1 MKLKAPENLSQKES
15 NMELANLR
23 ECLQDEII
31 TYFGAYENMIPF
43 TYTNEQQ
50 ETFID
55 DICGIIVSKIN
66 EQIIADNK

>member
-1 MKLKAPENLSQKES
+1 
-15 NMELANLR
+15 MELANLR

-43 TYTNEQQ
+43 VIDKKQH

-66 EQIIADNK
+66 EQIK

>member
-1 MKLKAPENLSQKES
+1 MKPPKNLSQKES
-15 NMELANLR
+15 NMELASLR
-23 ECLQDEII
+23 ECLQDDVI
-31 TYFGAYENMIPF
+31 TYFGAYENNIPF
-43 TYTNEQQ
+43 TYTKEQH